1 MQDANF
7 GYHIRLIPKG
17 VLGEI
22 SKIKE
27 EFAEFEDA
35 MEQGSLIM
43 ALVELSD
50 MQGAIKAWLAKH
62 TPGVTLDDLNA
73 MSLITER
80 AFRNGRR

>member
-7 GYHIRLIPKG
+7 GYHVRLIPKG
-17 VLGEI
+17 VLGEV

-62 TPGVTLDDLNA
+62 APGVSLDDLNT